1 MEDAMSRLEE
11 ELEKKDNE
19 LKELIKSEDG
29 GKEEEK
35 KDYESSSD
43 GGIESGPDV
52 DDNVSDK

>member
-43 GGIESGPDV
+43 GGIVSGPDV